1 MKSPASR
8 KRQRPRRRPKKT
20 GPTSAPSVLKP
31 RNSLLSYRIITLA
44 TLLRRSATL
53 TYRRQL
59 GLSQIDWSILALVG
73 EHAPLSHNQL
83 ADLIGL
89 DKGQLSR
96 GVSALVEKGLIT
108 RENRSERRG
117 VQIALSGRGFEVYN
131 ELIYSALQRNR
142 EILAEIAESE
152 RKRFF
157 GLLEKLTER
166 ARKILR
172 REQKRSKA

>member
-1 MKSPASR
+1 MKSPAPP
-8 KRQRPRRRPKKT
+8 KKQRPRPRQENARPVNVH
-20 GPTSAPSVLKP
+20 SVLKP
-31 RNSLLSYRIITLA
+31 KNPLLSYRIITLA

-53 TYRRQL
+53 SYRRQL

-108 RENRSERRG
+108 RENRSQRRG

-131 ELIYSALQRNR
+131 ELMHSALQRNR
-142 EILAEIAESE
+142 EILTEITESE

-157 GLLEKLTER
+157 GLLETLTER
-166 ARKILR
+166 AREVLR
-172 REQKRSKA
+172 REQKRSRV

>member
-1 MKSPASR
+1 MKSPIPR
-8 KRQRPRRRPKKT
+8 NKQRPRRRRSKA
-20 GPTSAPSVLKP
+20 GAPSVLKP
-31 RNSLLSYRIITLA
+31 RNPLLSYRIITLA

-96 GVSALVEKGLIT
+96 GVSALVAKGLIT
-108 RENRSERRG
+108 RENQSPRRG
-117 VQIALSGRGFEVYN
+117 VQITLSGRGFEVYN

-157 GLLEKLTER
+157 VLLEKLTER
-166 ARKILR
+166 AREILR
-172 REQKRSKA
+172 REQKRSRV